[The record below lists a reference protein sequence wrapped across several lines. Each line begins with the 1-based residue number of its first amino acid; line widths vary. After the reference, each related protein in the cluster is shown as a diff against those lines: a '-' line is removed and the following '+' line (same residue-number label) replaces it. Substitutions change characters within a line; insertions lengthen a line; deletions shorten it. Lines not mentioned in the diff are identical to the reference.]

1 MRGFGS
7 PGVMTLGCIPRVN
20 NFPVIEHLC
29 HAPHLIL
36 LLVLILGFAGFVAG
50 LAGFGFSLFGVGV
63 LWILPPREGIPLLML
78 LSACSQIFSI
88 AQLRAS
94 MPPLR
99 SWWPQGPAPCVIGGW
114 LGIPLGLWLLSYLD
128 TKLLCSIIG
137 LILLGYSLWIFL
149 KPVGMTPLK
158 RTLPRALSVGL
169 LGGVVGGFCAAPG
182 TVMVIWAN
190 LLGLN
195 KDEQRATV
203 QPYILAMQLMALLLF
218 LIRGGVFSGC
228 LLILWVSSFTVILL
242 TTRLGVLVFRQ
253 LSNRAY
259 NSLVVIMLALS
270 GVSLLIKEWHF
281 LGGVLAKV
289 DHFVFSL

>member
-1 MRGFGS
+1 LARLRDQTSDDF
-7 PGVMTLGCIPRVN
+7 TVN

-29 HAPHLIL
+29 HAPTEVM

-50 LAGFGFSLFGVGV
+50 VAGFGFSLFGVGV

-94 MPPLR
+94 MPPPR
-99 SWWPQGPAPCVIGGW
+99 TWWPQGPAPCVIGGW
-114 LGIPLGLWLLSYLD
+114 VGLPVGLWLLSHLD
-128 TKLLCSIIG
+128 AKILCLVIG
-137 LILLGYSLWIFL
+137 LILVAYSLWMAL
-149 KPVGMTPLK
+149 KPANMRPLR
-158 RTLPRALSVGL
+158 RTLPRALGVGL

-195 KDEQRATV
+195 KEAQRATV
-203 QPYILAMQLMALLLF
+203 QPYILAMQLLSLLLF
-218 LIRGGVFSGC
+218 VIRGGVFSGC
-228 LLILWVSSFTVILL
+228 LGILWLSSFVVILI
-242 TTRLGVLVFRQ
+242 TTRLGVLIFRK
-253 LSNRAY
+253 LSNRTY
-259 NSLVVIMLALS
+259 NILVVIMLALS
-270 GVSLLIKEWHF
+270 GGGLLIKEWHF
-281 LGGVLAKV
+281 LGDVLAKV